1 MNKPHI
7 IIIAGPTAVGKTK
20 TSIELAKA
28 FNTEIISADSIQ
40 IYRGCDIGSAKV
52 TTEEM
57 QGIKHHLID
66 IKEPYENYSVKE
78 YREDAFNIINELH
91 AENKIP
97 IVCGGTGF
105 YINSL
110 IYDMNLDD
118 NSQDDFVREKIY
130 EIYEEKDIDYIRDAL
145 FYIDKKS
152 FDRINVND
160 TKRNIRA
167 IEYFICTGNKFS
179 DTFNSIREI
188 NNNITFSYY
197 ALEMQ
202 RDLLYDRINK
212 RVDLML
218 EEGLID
224 EVKNLMSNGITKEN
238 QSMQAIGYKE
248 IIKYLEGEWDYNF
261 AIDKLKQ
268 FSRNYAKRQL
278 TWFRNDSNVKMID
291 VNEFNNVSE
300 VVKFIESEEKNEGFL

>member
-20 TSIELAKA
+20 TSIEIAKA
-28 FNTEIISADSIQ
+28 LNTEIISADSIQ

-130 EIYEEKDIDYIRDAL
+130 EIYEEKGIDYIRDAL
-145 FYIDKKS
+145 FYIDK
-152 FDRINVND
+152 
-160 TKRNIRA
+160 
-167 IEYFICTGNKFS
+167 
-179 DTFNSIREI
+179 
-188 NNNITFSYY
+188 
-197 ALEMQ
+197 
-202 RDLLYDRINK
+202 
-212 RVDLML
+212 
-218 EEGLID
+218 
-224 EVKNLMSNGITKEN
+224 
-238 QSMQAIGYKE
+238 
-248 IIKYLEGEWDYNF
+248 
-261 AIDKLKQ
+261 
-268 FSRNYAKRQL
+268 
-278 TWFRNDSNVKMID
+278 
-291 VNEFNNVSE
+291 
-300 VVKFIESEEKNEGFL
+300 

>member
-28 FNTEIISADSIQ
+28 LNTEIISADSIQ

-130 EIYEEKDIDYIRDAL
+130 EIYEEKGIDYIRDAL

-224 EVKNLMSNGITKEN
+224 EVKNLMSNGITKDN

>member
-28 FNTEIISADSIQ
+28 LNTEIISADSIQ

-91 AENKIP
+91 AKNEIP

-130 EIYEEKDIDYIRDAL
+130 EMCEEKGIDYIRDAL

-212 RVDLML
+212 RVDIML

-248 IIKYLEGEWDYNF
+248 IIKYLEGEWDYDF

>member
-28 FNTEIISADSIQ
+28 LNTEIISADSIQ

-105 YINSL
+105 YI
-110 IYDMNLDD
+110 IH
-118 NSQDDFVREKIY
+118 
-130 EIYEEKDIDYIRDAL
+130 
-145 FYIDKKS
+145 
-152 FDRINVND
+152 
-160 TKRNIRA
+160 
-167 IEYFICTGNKFS
+167 
-179 DTFNSIREI
+179 
-188 NNNITFSYY
+188 
-197 ALEMQ
+197 
-202 RDLLYDRINK
+202 
-212 RVDLML
+212 
-218 EEGLID
+218 
-224 EVKNLMSNGITKEN
+224 
-238 QSMQAIGYKE
+238 
-248 IIKYLEGEWDYNF
+248 
-261 AIDKLKQ
+261 
-268 FSRNYAKRQL
+268 
-278 TWFRNDSNVKMID
+278 
-291 VNEFNNVSE
+291 
-300 VVKFIESEEKNEGFL
+300 

>member
-28 FNTEIISADSIQ
+28 LNTEIISADSIQ

-130 EIYEEKDIDYIRDAL
+130 EIYEEKGIDYIRNAL

>member
-1 MNKPHI
+1 MSKPHI

-28 FNTEIISADSIQ
+28 LNTEIISADSIQ

-52 TTEEM
+52 TIEEM

-78 YREDAFNIINELH
+78 YREDAFKIINELH

-130 EIYEEKDIDYIRDAL
+130 EMYEEKGIDYIRDTL

-218 EEGLID
+218 EDGLID
-224 EVKNLMSNGITKEN
+224 EVKNLMINGITKEN

-248 IIKYLEGEWDYNF
+248 IIKYLEGEWDFDF

-291 VNEFNNVSE
+291 VNEFNNVSQI
-300 VVKFIESEEKNEGFL
+300 VKFIESEEKNEGFL

>member
-28 FNTEIISADSIQ
+28 LNTEIISADSIQ

-130 EIYEEKDIDYIRDAL
+130 EIYEEKGIDHIRDAL

-224 EVKNLMSNGITKEN
+224 EVKNLMINGITKEN

-248 IIKYLEGEWDYNF
+248 IIKYLEGEWDYDF

>member
-1 MNKPHI
+1 MSKPHI

-28 FNTEIISADSIQ
+28 LNTEIISADSIQ

-52 TTEEM
+52 TIEEM

-78 YREDAFNIINELH
+78 YREDAFKIINELH
-91 AENKIP
+91 AKNKIP

-118 NSQDDFVREKIY
+118 NSQDDYVREKIY
-130 EIYEEKDIDYIRDAL
+130 EMYEEKGIDYIRDAL

-224 EVKNLMSNGITKEN
+224 EVKNLMINGITKEN

-248 IIKYLEGEWDYNF
+248 IIKYLEGEWDFDF

-291 VNEFNNVSE
+291 VNEFNNVSQI
-300 VVKFIESEEKNEGFL
+300 VKFIESEEKNEGFL

>member
-28 FNTEIISADSIQ
+28 LNTEIISADSIQ

-130 EIYEEKDIDYIRDAL
+130 EIYEEKGIDYIRNAL

-248 IIKYLEGEWDYNF
+248 IIKYLEGEWDYGF

>member
-28 FNTEIISADSIQ
+28 LNTEIISADSIQ

-78 YREDAFNIINELH
+78 YREDAFKIINKLH

-130 EIYEEKDIDYIRDAL
+130 EIYEEKGIDYIRNAL
-145 FYIDKKS
+145 FYIDKNS

-238 QSMQAIGYKE
+238 QSMHAIGYKE

>member
-28 FNTEIISADSIQ
+28 LNTEIISADSIQ

-130 EIYEEKDIDYIRDAL
+130 EIYEEKGIDYIRDAL

>member
-28 FNTEIISADSIQ
+28 LNTEIISADSIQ

-130 EIYEEKDIDYIRDAL
+130 EMYEEKGIDHIRDAL

-212 RVDLML
+212 RVDIML

-248 IIKYLEGEWDYNF
+248 IIKYLEGEWDYDF

-268 FSRNYAKRQL
+268 LSRNYAKRQL

-291 VNEFNNVSE
+291 VNEFNNVSQI
-300 VVKFIESEEKNEGFL
+300 VKFIESEEKNEGFL

>member
-1 MNKPHI
+1 MSKPHI
-7 IIIAGPTAVGKTK
+7 IIIAGPTAVGKTS

-28 FNTEIISADSIQ
+28 LNTEIISADSIQ

-52 TTEEM
+52 TDEEM
-57 QGIKHHLID
+57 QGIKHNLID

-78 YREDAFNIINELH
+78 YREDAFKIINNLN

-118 NSQDDFVREKIY
+118 NSQDDDVRNKLY
-130 EIYEEKDIDYIRDAL
+130 EILEEKGIEYLRDAL
-145 FYIDKKS
+145 FHIDKKS
-152 FDRINVND
+152 FDRININD

-179 DTFNSIREI
+179 DTFNTIRKI
-188 NNNITFSYY
+188 NEDITFSYY

-202 RDLLYDRINK
+202 RDLLYERINK
-212 RVDLML
+212 RVDIML
-218 EEGLID
+218 GDGLVD
-224 EVKNLMSNGITKEN
+224 EVKQLMSNGITKEN

-248 IIKYLEGEWDYNF
+248 IIKYLEGEWDYDF
-261 AIDKLKQ
+261 AIEKLKQ

-291 VNEFNNVSE
+291 VNEFENVSQ
-300 VVKFIESEEKNEGFL
+300 VVKFIEREEKIEGFL

>member
-1 MNKPHI
+1 MSKPHI

-28 FNTEIISADSIQ
+28 LNTEIISADSIQ

-52 TTEEM
+52 TIEEM

-78 YREDAFNIINELH
+78 YREDAFKIINELH

-130 EIYEEKDIDYIRDAL
+130 EMYEEKGIDYIRDAL

-212 RVDLML
+212 RVDIML

-224 EVKNLMSNGITKEN
+224 EVKNLMINGITKEN

-248 IIKYLEGEWDYNF
+248 IIKYLEGKWDFDF

-291 VNEFNNVSE
+291 VNEFNNVSQI
-300 VVKFIESEEKNEGFL
+300 VKFIESEEKNEGFL

>member
-28 FNTEIISADSIQ
+28 LNTEIISADSIQ

-78 YREDAFNIINELH
+78 YREDAFNIINKLH

-130 EIYEEKDIDYIRDAL
+130 EMYEEKGIDYIRDAL

-291 VNEFNNVSE
+291 VNEFNNVSQI
-300 VVKFIESEEKNEGFL
+300 VKFIESEEKNEGFL

>member
-28 FNTEIISADSIQ
+28 LNTEIISADSIQ

-130 EIYEEKDIDYIRDAL
+130 EIYEEKGIDYIRDAL
-145 FYIDKKS
+145 FYIDKNS

-224 EVKNLMSNGITKEN
+224 EVKNLISNGITKEN

>member
-28 FNTEIISADSIQ
+28 LNTEIISADSIQ

-130 EIYEEKDIDYIRDAL
+130 EIYEEKGIDYIRDAL

-224 EVKNLMSNGITKEN
+224 EVKNLMSNGITKDN

-248 IIKYLEGEWDYNF
+248 IIKYLEGEWDYDF

-291 VNEFNNVSE
+291 VNEFNNVSQM
-300 VVKFIESEEKNEGFL
+300 VKFIESEEKNEGFL

>member
-28 FNTEIISADSIQ
+28 LNTEIISADSIQ

-130 EIYEEKDIDYIRDAL
+130 EIYEEKGIDYIRDAL

-224 EVKNLMSNGITKEN
+224 EVKNLMSNGITKDN

-248 IIKYLEGEWDYNF
+248 IIKYLEGEWDFDF

>member
-28 FNTEIISADSIQ
+28 LNTEIISADSIQ

-57 QGIKHHLID
+57 QGINHHLID

-91 AENKIP
+91 AKNKIP

-130 EIYEEKDIDYIRDAL
+130 EIYEEKGIDYIRDAL

-224 EVKNLMSNGITKEN
+224 EVKNLMSNGITKDN

>member
-28 FNTEIISADSIQ
+28 LNTEIISADSIQ

-57 QGIKHHLID
+57 RGIKHHLID

-78 YREDAFNIINELH
+78 YKEDAFNIINELY
-91 AENKIP
+91 AKNKIP

-130 EIYEEKDIDYIRDAL
+130 EMYEEKGIDHIRDAL

-224 EVKNLMSNGITKEN
+224 EVKNLMSNGITKDN

-248 IIKYLEGEWDYNF
+248 IIKYLEGEWDYDF
-261 AIDKLKQ
+261 AIDKFKQ

>member
-1 MNKPHI
+1 MSKPHI

-28 FNTEIISADSIQ
+28 LNTEIISADSIQ

-91 AENKIP
+91 AKNKIP

-130 EIYEEKDIDYIRDAL
+130 EMCEEKGIDYIRDEL

>member
-28 FNTEIISADSIQ
+28 LNTEIMSADSIQ

-91 AENKIP
+91 AKNKIP

-130 EIYEEKDIDYIRDAL
+130 EMYEEKGIDHIRDAL

-212 RVDLML
+212 RVDIML

-248 IIKYLEGEWDYNF
+248 IIKYLEGEWDYDF

-300 VVKFIESEEKNEGFL
+300 VVKFI

>member
-28 FNTEIISADSIQ
+28 LNTEIISADSIQ

-52 TTEEM
+52 TNEEM

-130 EIYEEKDIDYIRDAL
+130 EMYEEKGIDYIRDAL

-160 TKRNIRA
+160 AKRNIRA
-167 IEYFICTGNKFS
+167 IEYFVCTGNKFS

-248 IIKYLEGEWDYNF
+248 IIKYLEGEWDYDF

>member
-1 MNKPHI
+1 MSKPHI
-7 IIIAGPTAVGKTK
+7 IIIAGPTAVGKTS

-28 FNTEIISADSIQ
+28 LNTEIISADSIQ

-52 TTEEM
+52 RDEEM

-78 YREDAFNIINELH
+78 YREDAFKIINNLNV
-91 AENKIP
+91 ENKIP

-118 NSQDDFVREKIY
+118 NSQDDDVRHKLY
-130 EIYEEKDIDYIRDAL
+130 EIFEEKGIEYLRDAL
-145 FYIDKKS
+145 FHIDKKS
-152 FDRINVND
+152 FDRININD

-179 DTFNSIREI
+179 DTFNTIRKI
-188 NNNITFSYY
+188 NEDITFSYY

-202 RDLLYDRINK
+202 RDLLYERINK
-212 RVDLML
+212 RVDIML
-218 EEGLID
+218 ADGLVD
-224 EVKNLMSNGITKEN
+224 EVKQLMSNGITKEN

-248 IIKYLEGEWDYNF
+248 IIKYLEGEWDYDF
-261 AIDKLKQ
+261 AIEKLKQ

-291 VNEFNNVSE
+291 VNEFENISQ
-300 VVKFIESEEKNEGFL
+300 VVKFIEREEKIEGFL

>member
-20 TSIELAKA
+20 TSIEIAKA
-28 FNTEIISADSIQ
+28 LNTEIISADSIQ

-130 EIYEEKDIDYIRDAL
+130 EIYEEKGIDYIRDAL

>member
-28 FNTEIISADSIQ
+28 LNTEIISADSIQ

-91 AENKIP
+91 AKNKIP

-130 EIYEEKDIDYIRDAL
+130 EIYEEKGIDYIRDAL

>member
-1 MNKPHI
+1 MSKPHI

-28 FNTEIISADSIQ
+28 LNTEIISADSIQ

-52 TTEEM
+52 TIEEM

-78 YREDAFNIINELH
+78 YREDAFKIINELH

-130 EIYEEKDIDYIRDAL
+130 EIYEEKGIDYIRDAL

-160 TKRNIRA
+160 IKRNIRA

-224 EVKNLMSNGITKEN
+224 EVKNLMINGITKEN

-248 IIKYLEGEWDYNF
+248 IIKYLEGEWDFDF

-278 TWFRNDSNVKMID
+278 TWFRNDSNVKMIY
-291 VNEFNNVSE
+291 VNEFNNVSQI
-300 VVKFIESEEKNEGFL
+300 VKFIESEEKNEGFL

>member
-1 MNKPHI
+1 MSKPHI

-28 FNTEIISADSIQ
+28 LNTEIISADSIQ

-52 TTEEM
+52 TIEEM

-78 YREDAFNIINELH
+78 YREDAFKIINELH

-130 EIYEEKDIDYIRDAL
+130 EMYEEKGIDYIRDAL

-248 IIKYLEGEWDYNF
+248 IIKYLEGEWGFDF

-291 VNEFNNVSE
+291 VNEFNNVSQI
-300 VVKFIESEEKNEGFL
+300 VKFIESEEKNEGFL

>member
-28 FNTEIISADSIQ
+28 LNTEIISADSIQ

-78 YREDAFNIINELH
+78 YREDAFNIINKLH

-130 EIYEEKDIDYIRDAL
+130 EIYEEKGIDYIRDAL

-224 EVKNLMSNGITKEN
+224 EVRNLMSNGITKEN

-300 VVKFIESEEKNEGFL
+300 VVKFIESEEKIEGFL

>member
-28 FNTEIISADSIQ
+28 LNTEIISADSIQ

-130 EIYEEKDIDYIRDAL
+130 EMYEEKGIDYIRDAL

-188 NNNITFSYY
+188 NNIITFSYY

>member
-28 FNTEIISADSIQ
+28 LNTEIMSEDSIQ

-91 AENKIP
+91 AKNKIP

-130 EIYEEKDIDYIRDAL
+130 EMYEEKGIDHIRDAL

-212 RVDLML
+212 RVDIML

-248 IIKYLEGEWDYNF
+248 IIKYLEGEWDYDF

>member
-28 FNTEIISADSIQ
+28 LNTEIISADSIQ

-130 EIYEEKDIDYIRDAL
+130 EMCEEKGIDYIRDAL

-212 RVDLML
+212 RVDIML

-248 IIKYLEGEWDYNF
+248 IIKYLEGEWDYDF

>member
-28 FNTEIISADSIQ
+28 LNTEIISADSIQ
-40 IYRGCDIGSAKV
+40 IYRVCDIGSAKV

-130 EIYEEKDIDYIRDAL
+130 EIYEEKGIDYIRDAL

-224 EVKNLMSNGITKEN
+224 EVKNLMSNGITKDN

-248 IIKYLEGEWDYNF
+248 IIKYLEGEWDYGF

>member
-28 FNTEIISADSIQ
+28 LNTEIISADSIQ

-130 EIYEEKDIDYIRDAL
+130 EIYEEKGIDYIRDAL

-248 IIKYLEGEWDYNF
+248 IIKYLEGEWDYDF

-291 VNEFNNVSE
+291 VNAFNNVSE

>member
-1 MNKPHI
+1 MSKPHI
-7 IIIAGPTAVGKTK
+7 IIIAGPTAVGKTS

-28 FNTEIISADSIQ
+28 LNTEIISADSIQ

-52 TTEEM
+52 RDEEM

-78 YREDAFNIINELH
+78 YREDAFKIINNLN

-118 NSQDDFVREKIY
+118 NSQADDVRNKLY
-130 EIYEEKDIDYIRDAL
+130 EIFEEKGIEYLRDAL
-145 FYIDKKS
+145 FHIDKKS
-152 FDRINVND
+152 FDRININD
-160 TKRNIRA
+160 IKRNIRA

-179 DTFNSIREI
+179 DTFNTIRKI
-188 NNNITFSYY
+188 NEDITFSYY

-202 RDLLYDRINK
+202 RDLLYERINK
-212 RVDLML
+212 RVDIML
-218 EEGLID
+218 GDGLVD
-224 EVKNLMSNGITKEN
+224 EVKQLMSNGITKEN

-248 IIKYLEGEWDYNF
+248 IIKYLEGEWDYDF
-261 AIDKLKQ
+261 AIEKLKQ

-291 VNEFNNVSE
+291 VNEFENVSQ
-300 VVKFIESEEKNEGFL
+300 VVKFIEREEKIEGFL

>member
-28 FNTEIISADSIQ
+28 LNTEIISADSIQ

-130 EIYEEKDIDYIRDAL
+130 EIYEEKGIDYIRDAL

-202 RDLLYDRINK
+202 RDLLYYRINK

-224 EVKNLMSNGITKEN
+224 EVKNLMSNGITKDN

-248 IIKYLEGEWDYNF
+248 IIKYLEGEWDYDF

>member
-1 MNKPHI
+1 MSKPHI

-28 FNTEIISADSIQ
+28 LNTEIISADSIQ

-52 TTEEM
+52 TIEEM

-78 YREDAFNIINELH
+78 YREDAFKIINELH

-130 EIYEEKDIDYIRDAL
+130 EMYEEKGIDNIRDAL

-212 RVDLML
+212 RVDIML

-224 EVKNLMSNGITKEN
+224 EVKNLMINGITKEN

-248 IIKYLEGEWDYNF
+248 IIKYLEGKWDFDF

-291 VNEFNNVSE
+291 VNEFNNVSQI
-300 VVKFIESEEKNEGFL
+300 VKFIESEEKNEGFL

>member
-28 FNTEIISADSIQ
+28 LNTEIISADSIQ

-78 YREDAFNIINELH
+78 YREDAFNIINKLH

-130 EIYEEKDIDYIRDAL
+130 EIYEEKGIDYIRDAL

>member
-28 FNTEIISADSIQ
+28 LNTEIISADSIQ

-52 TTEEM
+52 TNEEM

-78 YREDAFNIINELH
+78 YREDAFNIINKLH

-130 EIYEEKDIDYIRDAL
+130 EMYEEKGIDYIRDAL

-202 RDLLYDRINK
+202 RDLLYDRINI

-224 EVKNLMSNGITKEN
+224 EVKNLMSNGITKDN

>member
-28 FNTEIISADSIQ
+28 LNTEIISADSIQ

-130 EIYEEKDIDYIRDAL
+130 EIYEEKGIDYIRDAL

-248 IIKYLEGEWDYNF
+248 IIKYLEGEWDYDF